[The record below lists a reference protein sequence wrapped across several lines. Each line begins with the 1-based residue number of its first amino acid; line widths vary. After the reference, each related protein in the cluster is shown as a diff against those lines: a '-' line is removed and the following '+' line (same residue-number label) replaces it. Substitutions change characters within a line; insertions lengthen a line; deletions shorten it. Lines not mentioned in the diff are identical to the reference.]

1 MNRIIPLIL
10 AVALFMENMDSTIIS
25 TALPAIA
32 HDIHVDPIA
41 LKLALASYFVAL
53 AIFIP
58 ISGWMADRFGAKRI
72 FRHAI
77 VVFMVGSL
85 CCAISATLTQFVLAR
100 FLQGL
105 GGAMMVPVARLVL
118 VRTTSRSELVSA
130 MALLT
135 IPALIGPMTGPP
147 LGGFI
152 TTYFS
157 WHWIFLINIP
167 IGIAGIVMSTI
178 FLPEIEGEAPPAL
191 DFVGFLLSGIATSAL
206 VFGLSVISL
215 PLLPPVVGIGISL
228 LGLVFGLLYLRHARS
243 RAAPILDLSLFR
255 KSQTFRT
262 SVLGGMMFRIS
273 TAAIPFLMPLML
285 QLGFGLTPFQSG
297 SITFVGAIG
306 AFSTKFLARR
316 VFRAGGFRTVLL
328 LGAATASILTAVNGL
343 FEPTTPWIFIMVP
356 LLLSGFS
363 RSFFFTGVN
372 ALTFSDIDAAETSQ
386 ATSIA
391 AVIQQISKA
400 LGVAFGGSLL
410 EVSSALKGAPLDVA
424 DFHLAF
430 YAVACLGAL
439 TLIPFAR
446 LPRDA
451 GEEMSGHQA
460 APTAACV
467 RPAGLEAVVA
477 ASLARSRRPG
487 RGSPLRAGTSRRIR
501 RGRPAA

>member
-1 MNRIIPLIL
+1 MNQIVPLIL

-32 HDIHVDPIA
+32 TDIHVDPIA

-58 ISGWMADRFGAKRI
+58 MSGWMADRFGAKRI
-72 FRHAI
+72 FRQAI
-77 VVFMVGSL
+77 VVFMIGSL
-85 CCAISATLTQFVLAR
+85 CCAISGTLTQFVLAR

-118 VRTTSRSELVSA
+118 VRSTSRSELVSA

-167 IGIAGIVMSTI
+167 IGILGIVMSSI
-178 FLPEIEGEAPPAL
+178 FLPEIESEVPPPIDIL
-191 DFVGFLLSGIATSAL
+191 GFILSGLSTSGV
-206 VFGLSVISL
+206 VFGLSVVSL
-215 PLLPPVVGIGISL
+215 PLLPPSVGLGITAIGIVA
-228 LGLVFGLLYLRHARS
+228 GLFYIRHAQRHP
-243 RAAPILDLSLFR
+243 APLLKLSLFTDSR
-255 KSQTFRT
+255 TFST
-262 SVLGGMMFRIS
+262 AVLGGMMFRIS

-306 AFSTKFLARR
+306 AFSTKFMARKA
-316 VFRAGGFRTVLL
+316 FRLGGFRTVLL
-328 LGAATASILTAVNGL
+328 FSIAIASVLTAVNGL
-343 FEPTTPWIFIMVP
+343 FEPTTPWLYIMVP
-356 LLLSGFS
+356 LLLSGFC
-363 RSFFFTGVN
+363 RSFFFTGAN
-372 ALTFSDIDAAETSQ
+372 ALTFSDIGKADTSQ

-391 AVIQQISKA
+391 AVMQQISKA

-410 EVSSALKGAPLDVA
+410 EISSSLKGAPLDVA

-430 YAVACLGAL
+430 YAVACLSAL

-451 GEEMSGHQA
+451 GEEMSGHRA
-460 APTAACV
+460 APTAT
-467 RPAGLEAVVA
+467 
-477 ASLARSRRPG
+477 ASERQA
-487 RGSPLRAGTSRRIR
+487 
-501 RGRPAA
+501 

>member
-1 MNRIIPLIL
+1 MNRIVPLIL

-77 VVFMVGSL
+77 VVFMIGSL
-85 CCAISATLTQFVLAR
+85 CCAASGTLVAFVLAR

-118 VRTTSRSELVSA
+118 VRTTNRSELVSA

-167 IGIAGIVMSTI
+167 IGIAGIAMSAL
-178 FLPEIEGEAPPAL
+178 FLPEIESEPPPPI
-191 DFVGFLLSGIATSAL
+191 DFVGFVLGGLATSAL
-206 VFGLSVISL
+206 VFGLSVVSL
-215 PLLPPVVGIGISL
+215 PLLPPAFGAGICVVGVVCG
-228 LGLVFGLLYLRHARS
+228 FLYVHHAR
-243 RAAPILDLSLFR
+243 RHPAPILDLSLFR
-255 KSQTFRT
+255 KSQAFRT
-262 SVLGGMMFRIS
+262 SVLGSVMFRVS

-316 VFRAGGFRTVLL
+316 VFRIAGFRTVLL
-328 LGAATASILTAVNGL
+328 AGVAAASVLTAVNGL
-343 FEPTTPWIFIMVP
+343 FYSTTPWIVIMVP
-356 LLLSGFS
+356 LMLSGFC
-363 RSFFFTGVN
+363 RSFFFTGTN
-372 ALTFSDIDAAETSQ
+372 ALTFSEIDAADTSQ

-391 AVIQQISKA
+391 AVAQQISKA
-400 LGVAFGGSLL
+400 LGVAFGGSVL
-410 EVSSALKGAPLDVA
+410 EISSALKGAPLDVS

-430 YAVACLGAL
+430 YAVACLSAL
-439 TLIPFAR
+439 TLIPFSR
-446 LPRDA
+446 LPTDA
-451 GEEMSGHQA
+451 GEEMSGHHA
-460 APTAACV
+460 
-467 RPAGLEAVVA
+467 A
-477 ASLARSRRPG
+477 ASQPASGRR
-487 RGSPLRAGTSRRIR
+487 A
-501 RGRPAA
+501 